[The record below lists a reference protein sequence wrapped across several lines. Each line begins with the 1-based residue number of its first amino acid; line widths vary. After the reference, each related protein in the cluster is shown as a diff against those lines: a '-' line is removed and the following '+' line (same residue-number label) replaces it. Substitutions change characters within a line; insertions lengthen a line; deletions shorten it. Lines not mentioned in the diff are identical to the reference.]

1 MTKYLVFG
9 SKGTLGT
16 EFSRLLSPY
25 ETISLS
31 KNEVNVTDVDAV
43 QSVVERYQPQIVI
56 NCTAFTN
63 VDLAETEYDQ
73 ALAIN
78 GTAVANIARA
88 CTASGSLLIHFS
100 TGMVFEGNEPNGYN
114 ESSPTAPVNRYG
126 ESKLAGESQIR
137 ALSERYHIIRTE
149 WLYGQPQTYTAK
161 KSFIEL
167 MIELGKNGTVKAV
180 NNEFGQPT
188 WAKDLAVAT
197 LELIHAEKPNG
208 VYHLANEG
216 IASRLDWVKEI
227 YAILNMPVE
236 VVPVAAASFPRTAHR
251 PHYEILNNTK
261 LPKLRSWQSALQEYL
276 SKI

>member
-1 MTKYLVFG
+1 MTKYLVLG

-16 EFSRLLSPY
+16 EFGRLLPTD
-25 ETISLS
+25 ETVCLA
-31 KNEVNVTDVDAV
+31 KNGVDVTDADMVL
-43 QSVVERYQPQIVI
+43 SVVQRYRPEVVI

-126 ESKLAGESQIR
+126 ESKLAGESQIL

-149 WLYGQPQTYTAK
+149 WLYGQPQTHTAK

-167 MIELGKNGTVKAV
+167 MIELGKTGTVKAV

-197 LELIHAEKPNG
+197 LDLIHAEKPNG

-227 YAILNMPVE
+227 YAILNIPAEILPVD
-236 VVPVAAASFPRTAHR
+236 ATSFPRTAPR

-261 LPKLRSWQSALQEYL
+261 LPKLRAWQSALQEYL
-276 SKI
+276 NQI